1 MRLVEDYLQLR
12 STFAEMKEYQP
23 FPASLGQVAAALFCS
38 QRNAKLIITK
48 MVEQQWIGFVPG
60 RGRGNTSELTFLK
73 SGDEVLLDGAMESV
87 RLGEVEAALKLISEY
102 GKASEI
108 RRQFAEW
115 LSLYF
120 GYQADIQ
127 PEQCWECL
135 KLPVYR
141 PIHTLDPARVVY
153 AFDGNLVS
161 QIFDRLIEYDVQE
174 GRFFPGIAHNWRT
187 NEDKTAWTFYLR
199 KGVLFHHGRELSA
212 LDVKFSLLR
221 LRSSPVAWLVQ
232 QIEEVKVL
240 SRYGIEIRLKAPNH
254 LLLWYL
260 SAFTASIV
268 PADVYRDYPDR
279 EPLIPVGTGAYRITK
294 RTSGICQLS
303 AYDRYFQG
311 RPLLDLVEIIYIP
324 EDCEEFL
331 QMKEQEL
338 LVVHTGESKEM
349 PALGQRNEQKMVSG
363 TCLLTFNLRKES
375 ILKSLALRKAL
386 TLLIDRSRMS
396 RELGSP
402 LAAPSESF
410 RLKDMPADR
419 DPNFDPEEGQK
430 LLHESGYGGETLRLY
445 TYSRHMRDAHW
456 LKKEYGRYGIEIEVC
471 LVSWDEMLRNEHVDR
486 ADFII
491 FEAVSAQGITSLME
505 NYLSDNSFLRMH
517 LGEEMEAFVDKE
529 VAKVLSSCEA
539 ACESESE
546 IIRRLEPLETKLRE
560 SCAIM
565 FLTYK
570 VIGSMY
576 HPSLQNV
583 TIQSHGWVNFKK
595 LWFRNY

>member
-12 STFAEMKEYQP
+12 STFAQMKEYEP
-23 FPASLGQVAAALFCS
+23 FPASMAQVADALYCS
-38 QRNAKLIITK
+38 QRNAKLIIIK
-48 MVEQQWIGFVPG
+48 MVDQMWVRFVPG

-73 SGDEVLLDGAMESV
+73 SGDEVLLDGAKMSV
-87 RLGEVEAALKLISEY
+87 GIGEVESALKLISEH
-102 GKASEI
+102 GTGTEI

-127 PEQCWECL
+127 PEQCWESL

-161 QIFDRLIEYDVQE
+161 QIFDRLIEYDSQD
-174 GRFFPGIAHNWRT
+174 GRFIPGIAHFWRS
-187 NEDKTAWTFYLR
+187 NEDKTVWTFYLR
-199 KGVLFHHGRELSA
+199 KGVIFHHGRELDA
-212 LDVKFSLLR
+212 ADVEFSLLR

-260 SAFTASIV
+260 SGGTASIV

-279 EPLIPVGTGAYRITK
+279 EPLIPVGTGAYRVTK
-294 RTSGICQLS
+294 RTPGICQLS

-311 RPLLDLVEIIYIP
+311 RPLLDVVEIIYVP
-324 EDCEEFL
+324 EDCGDLL
-331 QMKEQEL
+331 QSEEQEL
-338 LVVHTGESKEM
+338 LVVHTGESQET
-349 PALGQRNEQKMVSG
+349 PVLGQWNEQKMISG
-363 TCLLTFNLRKES
+363 TCLLTFNLRKA
-375 ILKSLALRKAL
+375 SLLQNPALRKAL
-386 TLLIDRSRMS
+386 TLLIDRSRMA
-396 RELGSP
+396 RELGPP
-402 LAAPSESF
+402 LVAPSESF
-410 RLKDMPADR
+410 RLKEAPADR
-419 DPNFDPEEGQK
+419 DRNFDPEEGLK
-430 LLHESGYGGETLRLY
+430 LLRESGYCGKPLRLY
-445 TYSRHMRDAHW
+445 TYSRHIRDAHW
-456 LKKEYGRYGIEIEVC
+456 LKQEYGKYGIEIEVC
-471 LVSWDEMLRNEHVDR
+471 LVSWDDMLKSEHVER

-491 FEAVSAQGITSLME
+491 FEAVSAQGIISLME

-517 LGEEMEAFVDKE
+517 LGKDLEAFVDDE
-529 VAKVLSSCEA
+529 MAKVLGSDEA
-539 ACESESE
+539 ESENE
-546 IIRRLEPLETKLRE
+546 VIQRLEPLETKLRE
-560 SCAIM
+560 NYAIM

-583 TIQSHGWVNFKK
+583 TIQSHGWVDFKK
-595 LWFRNY
+595 LWFQNY